1 MRARRKLAVTVAY
14 QNVLNDLSQ
23 YVLAGLLAKQ
33 LRTFSHSIQSPGG
46 YNFHSVD
53 SRVSY
58 AKKRYYTLGSIWERY
73 GKNSF
78 TSLGLKVPGI
88 PDKRQAASAHLL
100 QGP

>member
-33 LRTFSHSIQSPGG
+33 LRTFSHSIQSTGG

-53 SRVSY
+53 TRVSY
-58 AKKRYYTLGSIWERY
+58 AKKRYYRSIWERY

-78 TSLGLKVPGI
+78 TSLGLKVLGI